1 MKIWFTFLFPFLL
14 GIQLLFSQQTI
25 RGTVTDQQTLAPLV
39 NAKVILLDSQ
49 PVKGALT
56 DENGVFR
63 IDNVPVGRQSVQVT
77 YVGYHPVLKAN
88 LIVNIAQ
95 ELIVNVEMEEKVNT
109 IAEVTITSQG
119 DKEKPLNELAT
130 VSARTFSVEEALR
143 FAGSRNDPARIA
155 QNFAGVSN
163 VSDSRNDIIIRGN
176 SPVGVL
182 WRMEGIDIPN
192 PNHFGALGT
201 TGGPVSMV
209 NNNNLSDADFMTSAF
224 PAEYGNALAGVFDLN
239 LRNGNNEQREF
250 MGQIGF
256 NGVEVGLEGPFSSQS
271 RASYIANYRYSTLG
285 VFKALGINFGTGS
298 AVPEYQDLTFKIH
311 LPTEKTGRWVLFG
324 MGGKSSINFLES
336 ESAGNL
342 FNSEGE
348 DLYNKAKAGVIGLSH
363 TWLFSQNAYG
373 KLVIAVSGTGDGVDI
388 DRFQDTSTVPY
399 RFYARAFNQ
408 LKYGANYQ
416 FNKKFNARNHLRA
429 GIIFDL
435 IRYDLKDSVRRNSG
449 EYRIIHNSSDQ
460 TALFQAY
467 SQWQH
472 RFSDNLSLNSGLHFQ
487 QFFLNQSS
495 ALEPRMGLKYQFRP
509 RQSLSLGAGLH
520 NQIQPIQMYFVQTS
534 LPGGGSAQTNQDLG
548 FTRSTQVVAG
558 YDWSPGNNIRLKA
571 ETYYQWLSGAPVE
584 SRRSSFSLL
593 NAGADF
599 AFPTIDSLVNEGTGR
614 NYGLELTAEKFFSK
628 GYYFL
633 FTASLFDSRYKGSD
647 GIERNTAFNGNY
659 IFNLL
664 GGKEFKLGRNSLSI
678 DGKIT
683 TAGGKRY
690 SAIDMES
697 SKAAGETV
705 RNTENPWTEQYPA
718 YVRADIKTTF
728 RLNGK
733 KFMQE
738 WSVDLQNVTNHKNI
752 FSQEYDPGTDDLKT
766 TYQIGLFPVVQYRIL
781 L

>member
-1 MKIWFTFLFPFLL
+1 MRFRILILFALIS
-14 GIQLLFSQQTI
+14 GIHPLFSQQTI
-25 RGTVTDQQTLAPLV
+25 RGTVTDKQTLAPLV
-39 NAKVILLDSQ
+39 NARVILMESEPLR
-49 PVKGALT
+49 GALT
-56 DENGVFR
+56 DESGAFR
-63 IDNVPVGRQSVQVT
+63 IENVPLGRQTIQVS
-77 YVGYHPVLKAN
+77 YVGYHPVTRAN

-109 IAEVTITSQG
+109 VDEVVITSKG

-163 VSDSRNDIIIRGN
+163 VSDNRNDIIIRGN
-176 SPVGVL
+176 SPTGVL

-239 LRNGNNEQREF
+239 LRNGNNEKREF

-256 NGVEVGLEGPFSSQS
+256 NGVEIGMEGPFSSKS
-271 RASYIANYRYSTLG
+271 KASYIANYRYSTLG

-311 LPTEKTGRWVLFG
+311 LPTDKAGRWVLFG
-324 MGGKSSINFLES
+324 LGGKSAINFLDSES
-336 ESAGNL
+336 EGNI
-342 FNSEGE
+342 FNGGGE
-348 DLYNKAKAGVIGLSH
+348 DLYNKARAGVIGLSH
-363 TWLFSQNAYG
+363 TYLFSPTAYG
-373 KLVIAVSGTGDGVDI
+373 KLVLAVSGTGDGVEI
-388 DRFQDTSTVPY
+388 DRFLDSTETPY
-399 RFYARAFNQ
+399 RFYARSFNQ
-408 LKYGANYQ
+408 IKYSANYQ

-429 GIIFDL
+429 GVIFDL
-435 IRYDLKDSVRRNSG
+435 VNYSLIDSVRRNTG

-460 TALFQAY
+460 TALLQAY

-472 RFSDNLSLNSGLHFQ
+472 RFSDQLTFNAGIHFQ
-487 QFFLNQSS
+487 QFFLNQSQ
-495 ALEPRMGLKYQFRP
+495 AIEPRAGLKYQFSP
-509 RQSLSLGAGLH
+509 KHSLSFGAGLH
-520 NQIQPIQMYFVQTS
+520 NQMQPIQMYFIETT
-534 LPGGGSAQTNQDLG
+534 LPGGAIVQTNKNLG
-548 FTRSTQVVAG
+548 FTRSMQLVAG
-558 YDWSPGNNIRLKA
+558 YDWSINQNLRLKA
-571 ETYYQWLSGAPVE
+571 ETYYQWLANAPVE
-584 SRRSSFSLL
+584 TRNTPFSLL

-599 AFPTIDSLVNEGTGR
+599 AFPTVDSLVNEGTGR
-614 NYGLELTAEKFFSK
+614 NYGLEMTVEKFFSE

-633 FTASLFDSRYKGSD
+633 FTTSLFDSKYTGSD
-647 GIERNTAFNGNY
+647 GVERNTAFNGNY

-683 TAGGKRY
+683 TAGGKRF
-690 SAIDMES
+690 SAIDLAGS
-697 SKAAGETV
+697 RLRGETV
-705 RNTENPWTEQYPA
+705 RNTDNPWTEQYPA
-718 YVRADIKTTF
+718 YIRADLKTTF

-733 KFMQE
+733 KFLQE
-738 WSVDLQNVTNHKNI
+738 WSVDLQNVTNHKNV
-752 FSQEYDPGTDDLKT
+752 FSQDYDPASDSIKT